1 MKLAKKARLRFDR
14 HAGRWM
20 IMYPERGLALNESGA
35 LIAQKLDGTRSL
47 ERIVAELVAEHGAD
61 PADIHAFIADLEKKG
76 LVER

>member
-35 LIAQKLDGTRSL
+35 AIAQKLDGTRTL
-47 ERIVAELVAEHGAD
+47 DQIVAELVAEHGASE
-61 PADIHAFIADLEKKG
+61 ADIHAFIADLEKKG
-76 LVER
+76 LVEK

>member
-35 LIAQKLDGTRSL
+35 AIAQKLDGTRTL
-47 ERIVAELVAEHGAD
+47 DVIVAELVAEHGANPD
-61 PADIHAFIADLEKKG
+61 DIHAFIADLEKKG
-76 LVER
+76 LVEK

>member
-1 MKLAKKARLRFDR
+1 
-14 HAGRWM
+14 M

-47 ERIVAELVAEHGAD
+47 EQIVAELASEHGASPD
-61 PADIHAFIADLEKKG
+61 DIHAFIADLEKKG